1 MPTLAD
7 EMDSVARRYRE
18 RFGELA
24 PRLSSMAKSVYD
36 SIHLYA
42 QALGI
47 AKSADPADISS
58 VLRSARL
65 GGSRLLSRD
74 RGKVL
79 TTELVEVT
87 PEGFRQVRTN
97 RQ

>member
-1 MPTLAD
+1 
-7 EMDSVARRYRE
+7 
-18 RFGELA
+18 
-24 PRLSSMAKSVYD
+24 MAKSVYD

-47 AKSADPADISS
+47 AKSSEPSEISA
-58 VLRSARL
+58 VLRSTRL

-74 RGKVL
+74 RGTVL

-87 PEGFRQVRTN
+87 PDGFRQIRTG